1 MPLADYLTFAVRHRR
16 YLAFGFLLT
25 FTSSAGQ
32 TFFIGVFGAEVREGF
47 GLDHTG
53 WGSLYL
59 VGTLASALVLPWT
72 GQLIDRLDL
81 RWYVAGALAGLA
93 AACLA
98 ISMAQSLAMLTFAIF
113 LLRQTGQGVTSHA
126 AATSMARHFGPDRG
140 KALAIASM
148 GIAVGEALL
157 PVLAIVAIVTFGW
170 RMTYGAASV
179 AILFVLLPLALIL
192 LHGHTDQPSPQ
203 RSMDP
208 SGARGERTGLQ
219 DADRRQMLSE
229 LRFYLVLPAF
239 AAPSIIMTALFFHH
253 LTLAESKGWSAAWI
267 TGQYW
272 VFALSAVVSSLAAG
286 PLIDRLSAK
295 SIMPFVLLP
304 MMLGLVLL
312 TPADAPI
319 WVVPYLGLLGLTA
332 GPAFT
337 GFSALWA
344 ELYGTKHL
352 GAIRSLASA
361 IGVFASALGPV
372 IAGVLLDAGTSIE
385 TISLGFAGY
394 SVLATIMLL
403 QALRMPG
410 RGKVVSPLEHP
421 G

>member
-1 MPLADYLTFAVRHRR
+1 MPLVDYLTFAIRHRR
-16 YLAFGFLLT
+16 HLAFGFLLT

-32 TFFIGVFGAEVREGF
+32 TFFIGLFGPEIRDGF

-59 VGTLASALVLPWT
+59 VGTLASALLLPWT

-93 AACLA
+93 LACLA
-98 ISMAQSLAMLTFAIF
+98 ISMAQSLVMLTFAIF

-148 GIAVGEALL
+148 GMAVGEALL
-157 PVLAIVAIVTFGW
+157 PVLAIIAIVAIGW
-170 RMTYGAASV
+170 RVTYGIAAG
-179 AILFVLLPLALIL
+179 AILFVLLPFALFL
-192 LHGHTDQPSPQ
+192 LRGYQDRLPHRHVVETS
-203 RSMDP
+203 ST
-208 SGARGERTGLQ
+208 RGERFGSRDTN
-219 DADRRQMLSE
+219 RRQMLCE
-229 LRFYLVLPAF
+229 LRFYMVLPAF
-239 AAPSIIMTALFFHH
+239 VAPSLIMTALFFHH

-272 VFALSAVVSSLAAG
+272 VFALFSVVSSLAAG

-295 SIMPFVLLP
+295 SIMPVVLIP
-304 MMLGLVLL
+304 MSLGLILL
-312 TPADAPI
+312 TPAEAPI
-319 WVVPYLGLLGLTA
+319 WVLPYLALLGLTA

-372 IAGVLLDAGTSIE
+372 IAGVLLDQG
-385 TISLGFAGY
+385 ISMEVIGLGFAGY
-394 SVLATIMLL
+394 SVLATLMLL
-403 QALRMPG
+403 QALRLKG
-410 RGKVVSPLEHP
+410 ASAAVSPLKHP

>member
-1 MPLADYLTFAVRHRR
+1 MPLVDYLTFAVRHRR

-32 TFFIGVFGAEVREGF
+32 TFFIGLFGPAIRDGF

-59 VGTLASALVLPWT
+59 VGTLASALLLPWS

-81 RWYVAGALAGLA
+81 RWYVACALAGLA

-98 ISMAQSLAMLTFAIF
+98 ISIAQSLAMLTFAIF

-148 GIAVGEALL
+148 GMAVGEALL
-157 PVLAIVAIVTFGW
+157 PVLAIVAIVAFGW
-170 RMTYGAASV
+170 RTTYGAAAA

-192 LHGHTDQPSPQ
+192 LHGHPDPTSRQQPGKT
-203 RSMDP
+203 
-208 SGARGERTGLQ
+208 SGARSERPQ
-219 DADRRQMLSE
+219 RPDADRRQMLSE

-239 AAPSIIMTALFFHH
+239 VAPSLIMTALFFHH
-253 LTLAESKGWSAAWI
+253 LTLAEGKGWSAAWI
-267 TGQYW
+267 TSQYW
-272 VFALSAVVSSLAAG
+272 VFALSSVVSSLAAG

-295 SIMPFVLLP
+295 SIMPIVLIP
-304 MMLGLVLL
+304 MTLGLVLL
-312 TPADAPI
+312 TPAEASI
-319 WVVPYLGLLGLTA
+319 WAVPYLALLGLTA

-372 IAGVLLDAGTSIE
+372 IAGVLLDRGITME
-385 TISLGFAGY
+385 MISLGFAGY
-394 SVLATIMLL
+394 CLLAMLMLL

-410 RGKVVSPLEHP
+410 ARAAASTLKHP